1 MTSMAQRMR
10 AQRMRAN
17 GGGGGDFPQQ
27 YDGYAGTRGNYGP
40 NEVTG
45 VMGGSWY
52 VPDAPKNG
60 FGCPVGWTGFG
71 DQNPFQI
78 DLLPGGDN
86 GEPVVTNLIVQAA
99 FEAAARYVLI
109 STNIL
114 FLVDGSTVPIKGP
127 SIPEGF
133 VFINS
138 ARTANGPDAIFNSAN
153 SLGCDVTY
161 FERDS
166 FAPRD
171 VNWPTY
177 YNQPGLELGFTNTI
191 PGGGITLPDG
201 TVVIPENV
209 GVRISGCIWCEQAH
223 QEPPN
228 LGG

>member
-17 GGGGGDFPQQ
+17 GGGGDFPQQ
-27 YDGYAGTRGNYGP
+27 YDGYSGTRGNYGP

-78 DLLPGGDN
+78 DLLPGGAL

-109 STNIL
+109 STNVL
-114 FLVDGSTVPIKGP
+114 AVDDAGTVTKAER
-127 SIPEGF
+127 IPEGF

-161 FERDS
+161 FERNS

-191 PGGGITLPDG
+191 PAAGVTIDG
-201 TVVIPENV
+201 VPFIPPNV
-209 GVRISGCIWCEQAH
+209 GIRISGCIWCEQAH

>member
-17 GGGGGDFPQQ
+17 GGGEFPQQ

-114 FLVDGSTVPIKGP
+114 VEQDQGPALKGP

-177 YNQPGLELGFTNTI
+177 YNQPGLELGFTNTV
-191 PGGGITLPDG
+191 PAAGITLPDG
-201 TVVIPENV
+201 TVLIQPNQ
-209 GVRISGCIWCEQAH
+209 GIRISGCIWCEQAH